1 MRFPNDDAAKWSPRP
16 TLKSAPS
23 ASSNSANGANG
34 ANDDVVHHNTLNATG
49 PSHDEAARSRE
60 VERFFDLMTTHTPAQ
75 GTPR

>member
-1 MRFPNDDAAKWSPRP
+1 MRFPPDDAAKWSPRP
-16 TLKSAPS
+16 TLKSAPF
-23 ASSNSANGANG
+23 ASANGANG

-60 VERFFDLMTTHTPAQ
+60 VERFFDLMTSHTPAQ